1 MGNTIRGWVTDAFIN
16 RKNQLR
22 IELHN
27 ALSAISI
34 SFDLWT
40 SPNAHAIL
48 GVIAHF
54 VDKQGRRRNVVLG
67 LREVIGEHTG
77 ENMAAV
83 LLEVFKDYKISG
95 NIGYFMA
102 DNADSNDTCV
112 DAILRALYPNMSP
125 KKRKVRRL
133 RCFGHIVNLCAQ
145 AFIVGKDAEK
155 V

>member
-1 MGNTIRGWVTDAFIN
+1 
-16 RKNQLR
+16 
-22 IELHN
+22 
-27 ALSAISI
+27 
-34 SFDLWT
+34 
-40 SPNAHAIL
+40 
-48 GVIAHF
+48 
-54 VDKQGRRRNVVLG
+54 
-67 LREVIGEHTG
+67 
-77 ENMAAV
+77 MAAV

-102 DNADSNDTCV
+102 DNADSNDTCI

-155 V
+155 VCKELATAYREMDFKKVDELWKKRGAVGLMHNLVRYIRNGPQRRDFFKRIKIGGSLAEFDGLEVGSFRDFLLR